1 MFEEGAHH
9 VVPRKQLL
17 QELGLFMLHRLN
29 DELIIAGEVEP
40 GTAGAGVG
48 QLDQGLITHGV
59 LKFRV
64 MQQSQHEQVLQSSQ
78 LKLPPHRA
86 ESE

>member
-9 VVPRKQLL
+9 VVTGKQLL
-17 QELGLFMLHRLN
+17 EELGLFMLHRLN
-29 DELIIAGEVEP
+29 DELIVAGEVEP

-48 QLDQGLITHGV
+48 QLDQRLITHGV

-64 MQQSQHEQVLQSSQ
+64 TQQCHHEQVSQSNR
-78 LKLPPHRA
+78 LKLPLR
-86 ESE
+86 